1 MEGLPSAEMS
11 ETHNNKAVLAYPA
24 APQVNAQSF
33 LQLALYP
40 ITLKVSPFTICLFY
54 YVLPARLIL
63 VLNFDPFYNVF
74 LSLSENIVLDFY
86 Y

>member
-40 ITLKVSPFTICLFY
+40 ITLKVSRY
-54 YVLPARLIL
+54 
-63 VLNFDPFYNVF
+63 
-74 LSLSENIVLDFY
+74 SLSIY
-86 Y
+86 YMFVFITYCQHDRSWF

>member
-11 ETHNNKAVLAYPA
+11 ETHNNKAAVLAYPA

-40 ITLKVSPFTICLFY
+40 ITLKVSRY
-54 YVLPARLIL
+54 
-63 VLNFDPFYNVF
+63 
-74 LSLSENIVLDFY
+74 SLSIYYMFVLIRTASTIDLGFEF
-86 Y
+86 